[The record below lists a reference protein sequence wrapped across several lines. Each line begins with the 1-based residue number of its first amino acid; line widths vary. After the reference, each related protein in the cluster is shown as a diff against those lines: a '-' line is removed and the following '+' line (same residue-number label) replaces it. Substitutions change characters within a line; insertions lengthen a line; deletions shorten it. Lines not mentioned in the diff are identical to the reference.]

1 MRVRDEGAVLRYEGG
16 KFRYE
21 VGGGEGEEGGV
32 SEKGVR
38 EVG

>member
-1 MRVRDEGAVLRYEGG
+1 MREESLGM
-16 KFRYE
+16 KW
-21 VGGGEGEEGGV
+21 GGGEGEEGGV